1 MEEFEAVVEETVFR
15 NEENGYSVLQVRVGR
30 TRTSAV
36 GVLPALGA
44 GERLKIRGEWVDHSV
59 YGRQIKVVSCE
70 VIQPTTLDGIEK
82 YLASAW
88 CTAWAR
94 RRRASSCSTSASRR
108 STCSRRSRSG

>member
-44 GERLKIRGEWVDHSV
+44 VKAPDHSLFSAE
-59 YGRQIKVVSCE
+59 VSYNGQMALRYSSLAAA
-70 VIQPTTLDGIEK
+70 VAGSDAWLTTLG
-82 YLASAW
+82 
-88 CTAWAR
+88 
-94 RRRASSCSTSASRR
+94 
-108 STCSRRSRSG
+108 